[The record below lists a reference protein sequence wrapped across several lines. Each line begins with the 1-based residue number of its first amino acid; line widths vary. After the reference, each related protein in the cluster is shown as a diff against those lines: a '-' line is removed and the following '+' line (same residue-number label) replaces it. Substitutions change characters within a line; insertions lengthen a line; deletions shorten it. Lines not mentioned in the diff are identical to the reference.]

1 VRRRQSQRDWM
12 DHVEGRLRDGIGEGQ
27 VRVDIDV
34 HLVALGLWSM
44 MDGMIRNWMF
54 EPASFSLLDSGARI
68 LDVYLAGLR
77 VS

>member
-1 VRRRQSQRDWM
+1 
-12 DHVEGRLRDGIGEGQ
+12 
-27 VRVDIDV
+27 V

-44 MDGMIRNWMF
+44 MDGIIRNWMF

-77 VS
+77 AS